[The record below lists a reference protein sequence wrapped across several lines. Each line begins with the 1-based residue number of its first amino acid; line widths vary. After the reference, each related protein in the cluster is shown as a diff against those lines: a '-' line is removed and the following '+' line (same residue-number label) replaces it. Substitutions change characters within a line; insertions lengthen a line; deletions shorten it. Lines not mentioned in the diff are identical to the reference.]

1 MAFNPFESLGNAVKT
16 QANKALGDLRNQ
28 AEASVQ
34 NFIGDNLRTGVG
46 FLDNAINDVASDLF
60 SSFGFAKNA
69 RGVNLPSASTGK
81 VKTPTTAAFSTSNVE
96 SDWRVKLSIPPNLSK
111 AQLIAPL
118 VKTGGFCFPY
128 TPTII
133 VSHTANYNSLSPVHT
148 NYPFQIYDHSSS
160 DDIVIT
166 GEFNVEN
173 PEEGQYWVACI
184 HYLRSVTKMFYGDGD
199 NSGAPPPAVKL
210 SGYGDYVFNR
220 VPCVVSNFTVDLP
233 ADVDYI
239 AVPLSV
245 KIDGENDMGIAT
257 KYNKSGTTW
266 VPTQSQVSVTLK
278 PTYSRR
284 RTSEF
289 NLNDFVN
296 GNYLNSGQGFI

>member
-1 MAFNPFESLGNAVKT
+1 MAQNPFSSIGRAVRT
-16 QANKALGDLRNQ
+16 QADRAIGQLRSE

-34 NFIGDNLRTGVG
+34 NFVGNNLRTGIGVI
-46 FLDNAINDVASDLF
+46 DDAINNVTADIF
-60 SSFGFAKNA
+60 SAFGFAKDQRSQNI
-69 RGVNLPSASTGK
+69 PKASKGR
-81 VKTPTTAAFSTSNVE
+81 VETPTTTAFSTSSKE
-96 SDWRVKLSIPPNLSK
+96 SDWRVKLSIPKSLEK
-111 AQLIAPL
+111 AQLIQPL
-118 VKTGGFCFPY
+118 HNTGGFCFPY

-133 VSHTANYNSLSPVHT
+133 VSHSANYNTLNPVHS

-160 DDIVIT
+160 DDIIIT

-173 PEEGQYWVACI
+173 AVEGQYWVACI

-239 AVPLSV
+239 ATPLAV
-245 KIDGENDMGIAT
+245 KLGYDSDSGETIGN
-257 KYNKSGTTW
+257 SGTTW
-266 VPTQSQVSVTLK
+266 VPTQSQISVTLK

-284 RTSEF
+284 RVSEF
-289 NLNDFVN
+289 NLNEFVN

>member
-1 MAFNPFESLGNAVKT
+1 MAFNPFDSIGRAVKT
-16 QANKALGDLRNQ
+16 QANRAIGDLVNQ

-34 NFIGDNLRTGVG
+34 QFVGNNLRTGVN
-46 FLDNAINDVASDLF
+46 FIDNAINNVASDLF
-60 SSFGFAKNA
+60 SSFGFAKA
-69 RGVNLPSASTGK
+69 GRSTNLPQATTGK
-81 VKTPTTAAFSTSNVE
+81 VKTPTTAAFSTATKE
-96 SDWRVKLSIPPNLSK
+96 SDWRVKLSIPPTMTN

-118 VKTGGFCFPY
+118 HKTGGFCFPY

-133 VSHTANYNSLSPVHT
+133 ISHSANYNSLSPVHT
-148 NYPFQIYDHSSS
+148 NYPFQIYDHSVT

-173 PEEGQYWVACI
+173 AAEGQYWVACI
-184 HYLRSVTKMFYGDGD
+184 HYLRSVSKMFYGGED
-199 NSGAPPPAVKL
+199 NAGAPPPAVKL

-239 AVPLSV
+239 AVPLAV
-245 KIDGENDMGIAT
+245 NIGEDEDGAT
-257 KYNKSGTTW
+257 MSNTGTTW
-266 VPTQSQVSVTLK
+266 VPVQSQISVTLK

-284 RTSEF
+284 RVSEF
-289 NLNDFVN
+289 DLNKFVN